1 MISVRTR
8 IIRNPSWKMKRA
20 FHVIEPIVKEFLD
33 NFSVSKLKKIE
44 FNYHNHF
51 FHAFADTI
59 FIVKR

>member
-8 IIRNPSWKMKRA
+8 IIRNSSWKMKRA
-20 FHVIEPIVKEFLD
+20 FHVIRHIVNLD

>member
-1 MISVRTR
+1 
-8 IIRNPSWKMKRA
+8 MKRA
-20 FHVIEPIVKEFLD
+20 FHVIRPIVNLD

>member
-8 IIRNPSWKMKRA
+8 IIRNSSWKMKSA
-20 FHVIEPIVKEFLD
+20 FHVIGPIVNLD